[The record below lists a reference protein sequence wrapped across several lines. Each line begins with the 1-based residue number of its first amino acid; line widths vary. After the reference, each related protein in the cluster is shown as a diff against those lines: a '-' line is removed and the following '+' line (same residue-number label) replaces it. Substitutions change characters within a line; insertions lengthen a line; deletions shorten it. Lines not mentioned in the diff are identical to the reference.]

1 MLRVLPNWYTKGES
15 RFKDLIYKIALENQI
30 PINFI
35 EDSKTI
41 EDSISNILMRL
52 VMLDEL
58 VDVENRIRLK
68 EFIGKIQ
75 PKKGRKNEPKRK
87 KIKRRRRR

>member
-1 MLRVLPNWYTKGES
+1 MMRVLPDWYTKGES

-30 PINFI
+30 PIDFI

-52 VMLDEL
+52 VNLDEL
-58 VDVENRIRLK
+58 VDVENRERLK
-68 EFIGKIQ
+68 EFVKKIQ
-75 PKKGRKNEPKRK
+75 PKNETSKSKSKGRKK
-87 KIKRRRRR
+87 KTIV